1 MNVMTIML
9 QAAGGGSAQFLIM
22 MVLIFGVMYFLMI
35 RPQQKKQK
43 ELVKFRNA
51 LEKGQKIV
59 TAGGIYGTV
68 KEVKEGYVLV
78 EVDSNVAIRV
88 DKNMVMRDPSDSPVD
103 VLRNFKSLHEKIPG
117 STEPGIFV
125 WITSGSLRS
134 PFLFHRSVRIPVGL
148 RRRSEASGST
158 SAGAGKSVVAA
169 RMPGG

>member
-43 ELVKFRNA
+43 ELGKFRNA

-88 DKNMVMRDPSDSPVD
+88 DKNMVMRDPSDIATPS
-103 VLRNFKSLHEKIPG
+103 K
-117 STEPGIFV
+117 
-125 WITSGSLRS
+125 
-134 PFLFHRSVRIPVGL
+134 
-148 RRRSEASGST
+148 
-158 SAGAGKSVVAA
+158 
-169 RMPGG
+169 

>member
-35 RPQQKKQK
+35 RPQQK
-43 ELVKFRNA
+43 NA

-88 DKNMVMRDPSDSPVD
+88 DKNMVMRDPSDIATPA
-103 VLRNFKSLHEKIPG
+103 K
-117 STEPGIFV
+117 
-125 WITSGSLRS
+125 
-134 PFLFHRSVRIPVGL
+134 
-148 RRRSEASGST
+148 
-158 SAGAGKSVVAA
+158 
-169 RMPGG
+169 

>member
-43 ELVKFRNA
+43 ELVKSRNA

-88 DKNMVMRDPSDSPVD
+88 DKNMVMRDPSDIATPA
-103 VLRNFKSLHEKIPG
+103 K
-117 STEPGIFV
+117 
-125 WITSGSLRS
+125 
-134 PFLFHRSVRIPVGL
+134 
-148 RRRSEASGST
+148 
-158 SAGAGKSVVAA
+158 
-169 RMPGG
+169 

>member
-43 ELVKFRNA
+43 EWVKFRNA

-88 DKNMVMRDPSDSPVD
+88 DKNMVMRDPSDIATPA
-103 VLRNFKSLHEKIPG
+103 K
-117 STEPGIFV
+117 
-125 WITSGSLRS
+125 
-134 PFLFHRSVRIPVGL
+134 
-148 RRRSEASGST
+148 
-158 SAGAGKSVVAA
+158 
-169 RMPGG
+169 

>member
-88 DKNMVMRDPSDSPVD
+88 DKNMVMRDPSDIATPA
-103 VLRNFKSLHEKIPG
+103 KY
-117 STEPGIFV
+117 
-125 WITSGSLRS
+125 SG
-134 PFLFHRSVRIPVGL
+134 
-148 RRRSEASGST
+148 
-158 SAGAGKSVVAA
+158 
-169 RMPGG
+169 

>member
-59 TAGGIYGTV
+59 TAGGIYGPV

-78 EVDSNVAIRV
+78 DVDSNVAIRV
-88 DKNMVMRDPSDSPVD
+88 DKNMVMRDPSDIATPA
-103 VLRNFKSLHEKIPG
+103 K
-117 STEPGIFV
+117 
-125 WITSGSLRS
+125 
-134 PFLFHRSVRIPVGL
+134 
-148 RRRSEASGST
+148 
-158 SAGAGKSVVAA
+158 
-169 RMPGG
+169 

>member
-9 QAAGGGSAQFLIM
+9 QAAGGGSARFLIM

-51 LEKGQKIV
+51 LGKGQKI
-59 TAGGIYGTV
+59 V

-88 DKNMVMRDPSDSPVD
+88 DKNMVMRDPSDIATPA
-103 VLRNFKSLHEKIPG
+103 K
-117 STEPGIFV
+117 
-125 WITSGSLRS
+125 
-134 PFLFHRSVRIPVGL
+134 
-148 RRRSEASGST
+148 
-158 SAGAGKSVVAA
+158 
-169 RMPGG
+169 

>member
-22 MVLIFGVMYFLMI
+22 MVPIFGVMYFLMI

-88 DKNMVMRDPSDSPVD
+88 DKNMVMRDPSDIATPA
-103 VLRNFKSLHEKIPG
+103 K
-117 STEPGIFV
+117 
-125 WITSGSLRS
+125 
-134 PFLFHRSVRIPVGL
+134 
-148 RRRSEASGST
+148 
-158 SAGAGKSVVAA
+158 
-169 RMPGG
+169 

>member
-68 KEVKEGYVLV
+68 KVVKEGYVLV
-78 EVDSNVAIRV
+78 EFDSIVAFRV
-88 DKNMVMRDPSDSPVD
+88 DKNMVMRDPSDIATPA
-103 VLRNFKSLHEKIPG
+103 K
-117 STEPGIFV
+117 
-125 WITSGSLRS
+125 
-134 PFLFHRSVRIPVGL
+134 
-148 RRRSEASGST
+148 
-158 SAGAGKSVVAA
+158 
-169 RMPGG
+169 

>member
-22 MVLIFGVMYFLMI
+22 MLLIFGVMYFLMI

-88 DKNMVMRDPSDSPVD
+88 DKNMVMRDPSDIATPA
-103 VLRNFKSLHEKIPG
+103 K
-117 STEPGIFV
+117 
-125 WITSGSLRS
+125 
-134 PFLFHRSVRIPVGL
+134 
-148 RRRSEASGST
+148 
-158 SAGAGKSVVAA
+158 
-169 RMPGG
+169 

>member
-43 ELVKFRNA
+43 ELVKFRKA

-88 DKNMVMRDPSDSPVD
+88 DKNMVMRDPSDIATPA
-103 VLRNFKSLHEKIPG
+103 K
-117 STEPGIFV
+117 
-125 WITSGSLRS
+125 
-134 PFLFHRSVRIPVGL
+134 
-148 RRRSEASGST
+148 
-158 SAGAGKSVVAA
+158 
-169 RMPGG
+169 

>member
-51 LEKGQKIV
+51 LEKGQTIV

-88 DKNMVMRDPSDSPVD
+88 DKNMVMRDPSDIATPA
-103 VLRNFKSLHEKIPG
+103 K
-117 STEPGIFV
+117 
-125 WITSGSLRS
+125 
-134 PFLFHRSVRIPVGL
+134 
-148 RRRSEASGST
+148 
-158 SAGAGKSVVAA
+158 
-169 RMPGG
+169 

>member
-9 QAAGGGSAQFLIM
+9 QAAGSGSAQFLIM

-88 DKNMVMRDPSDSPVD
+88 DKNMVMRDPSDIATPA
-103 VLRNFKSLHEKIPG
+103 K
-117 STEPGIFV
+117 
-125 WITSGSLRS
+125 
-134 PFLFHRSVRIPVGL
+134 
-148 RRRSEASGST
+148 
-158 SAGAGKSVVAA
+158 
-169 RMPGG
+169 

>member
-88 DKNMVMRDPSDSPVD
+88 DKNMVMRDPSDIATPV
-103 VLRNFKSLHEKIPG
+103 K
-117 STEPGIFV
+117 
-125 WITSGSLRS
+125 
-134 PFLFHRSVRIPVGL
+134 
-148 RRRSEASGST
+148 
-158 SAGAGKSVVAA
+158 
-169 RMPGG
+169 

>member
-78 EVDSNVAIRV
+78 EVDSNIAIRV
-88 DKNMVMRDPSDSPVD
+88 DKNMVMRDPSDIATPA
-103 VLRNFKSLHEKIPG
+103 K
-117 STEPGIFV
+117 
-125 WITSGSLRS
+125 
-134 PFLFHRSVRIPVGL
+134 
-148 RRRSEASGST
+148 
-158 SAGAGKSVVAA
+158 
-169 RMPGG
+169 

>member
-88 DKNMVMRDPSDSPVD
+88 DKNMVMSD
-103 VLRNFKSLHEKIPG
+103 
-117 STEPGIFV
+117 
-125 WITSGSLRS
+125 TSDRAT
-134 PFLFHRSVRIPVGL
+134 P
-148 RRRSEASGST
+148 A
-158 SAGAGKSVVAA
+158 KY
-169 RMPGG
+169 

>member
-9 QAAGGGSAQFLIM
+9 QAVGGGSAQFLIM

-88 DKNMVMRDPSDSPVD
+88 DKNMVMRDPSDIATPA
-103 VLRNFKSLHEKIPG
+103 K
-117 STEPGIFV
+117 
-125 WITSGSLRS
+125 
-134 PFLFHRSVRIPVGL
+134 
-148 RRRSEASGST
+148 
-158 SAGAGKSVVAA
+158 
-169 RMPGG
+169 

>member
-9 QAAGGGSAQFLIM
+9 QAAGGGRAQFRIM
-22 MVLIFGVMYFLMI
+22 MGLIFGVMYFLMI

-88 DKNMVMRDPSDSPVD
+88 DKNMVMRDPSDIATPA
-103 VLRNFKSLHEKIPG
+103 K
-117 STEPGIFV
+117 
-125 WITSGSLRS
+125 
-134 PFLFHRSVRIPVGL
+134 
-148 RRRSEASGST
+148 
-158 SAGAGKSVVAA
+158 
-169 RMPGG
+169 

>member
-22 MVLIFGVMYFLMI
+22 MVLIFGVMYFLMM

-88 DKNMVMRDPSDSPVD
+88 DKNMVMRDPSDIATPA
-103 VLRNFKSLHEKIPG
+103 K
-117 STEPGIFV
+117 
-125 WITSGSLRS
+125 
-134 PFLFHRSVRIPVGL
+134 
-148 RRRSEASGST
+148 
-158 SAGAGKSVVAA
+158 
-169 RMPGG
+169 

>member
-9 QAAGGGSAQFLIM
+9 QAPGGGSAQFLIM

-88 DKNMVMRDPSDSPVD
+88 DKNMVMRDPSDIATPA
-103 VLRNFKSLHEKIPG
+103 K
-117 STEPGIFV
+117 
-125 WITSGSLRS
+125 
-134 PFLFHRSVRIPVGL
+134 
-148 RRRSEASGST
+148 
-158 SAGAGKSVVAA
+158 
-169 RMPGG
+169 

>member
-59 TAGGIYGTV
+59 PAGGIYGTV

-88 DKNMVMRDPSDSPVD
+88 DKNMVMRDPSDIATPA
-103 VLRNFKSLHEKIPG
+103 K
-117 STEPGIFV
+117 
-125 WITSGSLRS
+125 
-134 PFLFHRSVRIPVGL
+134 
-148 RRRSEASGST
+148 
-158 SAGAGKSVVAA
+158 
-169 RMPGG
+169 

>member
-22 MVLIFGVMYFLMI
+22 MVLIFGVMYFLML

-43 ELVKFRNA
+43 ELVQFRNA

-88 DKNMVMRDPSDSPVD
+88 DKNMVMRDPSDIATPA
-103 VLRNFKSLHEKIPG
+103 K
-117 STEPGIFV
+117 
-125 WITSGSLRS
+125 
-134 PFLFHRSVRIPVGL
+134 
-148 RRRSEASGST
+148 
-158 SAGAGKSVVAA
+158 
-169 RMPGG
+169 

>member
-88 DKNMVMRDPSDSPVD
+88 DKNMVIATPA
-103 VLRNFKSLHEKIPG
+103 K
-117 STEPGIFV
+117 
-125 WITSGSLRS
+125 
-134 PFLFHRSVRIPVGL
+134 
-148 RRRSEASGST
+148 
-158 SAGAGKSVVAA
+158 
-169 RMPGG
+169 

>member
-78 EVDSNVAIRV
+78 EDDSNVAIRV
-88 DKNMVMRDPSDSPVD
+88 DKNMVMRDPSDIAPPA
-103 VLRNFKSLHEKIPG
+103 KY
-117 STEPGIFV
+117 
-125 WITSGSLRS
+125 
-134 PFLFHRSVRIPVGL
+134 
-148 RRRSEASGST
+148 
-158 SAGAGKSVVAA
+158 
-169 RMPGG
+169 

>member
-59 TAGGIYGTV
+59 

-88 DKNMVMRDPSDSPVD
+88 DKNMVMRDPSDIATPA
-103 VLRNFKSLHEKIPG
+103 K
-117 STEPGIFV
+117 
-125 WITSGSLRS
+125 
-134 PFLFHRSVRIPVGL
+134 
-148 RRRSEASGST
+148 
-158 SAGAGKSVVAA
+158 
-169 RMPGG
+169 

>member
-88 DKNMVMRDPSDSPVD
+88 DKNMVMRDPSDIA
-103 VLRNFKSLHEKIPG
+103 IP
-117 STEPGIFV
+117 
-125 WITSGSLRS
+125 
-134 PFLFHRSVRIPVGL
+134 
-148 RRRSEASGST
+148 A
-158 SAGAGKSVVAA
+158 K
-169 RMPGG
+169 

>member
-43 ELVKFRNA
+43 ELVKVRNA
-51 LEKGQKIV
+51 LGKGQKIV

-88 DKNMVMRDPSDSPVD
+88 DKNMVMRDPSDIATPA
-103 VLRNFKSLHEKIPG
+103 K
-117 STEPGIFV
+117 
-125 WITSGSLRS
+125 
-134 PFLFHRSVRIPVGL
+134 
-148 RRRSEASGST
+148 
-158 SAGAGKSVVAA
+158 
-169 RMPGG
+169 

>member
-9 QAAGGGSAQFLIM
+9 QSAGGGSAQFLIM

-88 DKNMVMRDPSDSPVD
+88 DKNMVMRDPSDIATPA
-103 VLRNFKSLHEKIPG
+103 K
-117 STEPGIFV
+117 
-125 WITSGSLRS
+125 
-134 PFLFHRSVRIPVGL
+134 
-148 RRRSEASGST
+148 
-158 SAGAGKSVVAA
+158 
-169 RMPGG
+169 